1 MRRSQPYGSDS
12 SRYNLRRQRQ
22 WLKPKTPCGMLAAS
36 PTPWSQLPGLSAVGA
51 PLRLGG
57 RKVTRA
63 GGGPHTKKSSFFLY
77 QFFKFLQPQ
86 QWHVQVS
93 QLLWTKGPQVC
104 GPLLLVGILKSLR
117 AFNSSVATRAHAT
130 AAAMHFSADAGLI
143 FLKE

>member
-1 MRRSQPYGSDS
+1 MVKTKDALWDARGVPDPVVAAARTQCSRSPAQARGKKSDK
-12 SRYNLRRQRQ
+12 R
-22 WLKPKTPCGMLAAS
+22 
-36 PTPWSQLPGLSAVGA
+36 
-51 PLRLGG
+51 
-57 RKVTRA
+57 